1 MLLLQLLLLTLVEC
15 VQQEERKLDKAL
27 RANPEDEQLNIR
39 LGTVHEQ
46 LAALGAD
53 VAESKARR
61 ILHGLGFDEDMQVCV
76 CTYYYYALPY
86 FHEIISVCTVLLLC
100 FEAVVS
106 LLFCKGKALVKF
118 VGVVCTVQLH

>member
-1 MLLLQLLLLTLVEC
+1 MIAAAATAATNTCDC

-27 RANPEDEQLNIR
+27 RANPEDEQLNLR

-76 CTYYYYALPY
+76 Y
-86 FHEIISVCTVLLLC
+86 ILLC
-100 FEAVVS
+100 I
-106 LLFCKGKALVKF
+106 
-118 VGVVCTVQLH
+118 